1 MRATAAQSRLCR
13 GGRGRTPSCTWMY
26 KLRVEQRVAVRD
38 NSEWAF
44 VEAAHVGRCG
54 TVVAFTAG
62 AFHATNEC
70 YDVVLDGDARVACFC
85 FRDLR
90 TL

>member
-1 MRATAAQSRLCR
+1 
-13 GGRGRTPSCTWMY
+13 MY
-26 KLRVEQRVAVRD
+26 KLKVGQRVAVRD
-38 NSEWAF
+38 NSEWTF

-70 YDVVLDGDARVACFC
+70 YDVVLDGDARVLCFF
-85 FRDLR
+85 FRDLMPLASFER
-90 TL
+90 